1 MTYPL
6 IGNYGI
12 NRDDY
17 ESIEPA
23 MNGIVV
29 RELADEPSNFRSGMT
44 LSELLTMKGIP
55 GIQGIDTRKLTRFLR
70 EKGPLKGML
79 QQLGKK

>member
-12 NRDDY
+12 NRDDF

-23 MNGIVV
+23 TISGLVV
-29 RELADEPSNFRSGMT
+29 RELAEEPSNFRSAMT
-44 LSELLTMKGIP
+44 L
-55 GIQGIDTRKLTRFLR
+55 
-70 EKGPLKGML
+70 
-79 QQLGKK
+79 

>member
-23 MNGIVV
+23 INGIVV

-44 LSELLTMKGIP
+44 LCRIAYDERDSGY
-55 GIQGIDTRKLTRFLR
+55 
-70 EKGPLKGML
+70 
-79 QQLGKK
+79 